1 MNEYIL
7 TNEHC
12 VEAKVI
18 PYGGIL
24 TSLRVPD
31 RNGNLANVVLGFNN
45 LEDYQTRNPFFGAI
59 IGRYGNRIGNG
70 KFTLDGVQYTLPV
83 NDGSNSLHGGS
94 KGFDKQ
100 LWTVQ
105 DSTDNSVT
113 LTYLS
118 KDGEQRYPGN
128 LSVTNVYTLTDDNE
142 LRIEYT
148 ATTDKPTVVNLTN
161 HSYFNLCGNGAGS
174 VYDHIVTI
182 NADTYTPVDDTLI
195 PTGELAPVEG
205 TPFDF
210 RLPKLVGA
218 GIRSAHP
225 QIVKAR
231 GYDHNFVVN
240 RSDDDSLALAARVYD
255 PASGRVMEVLTTEIG
270 LQFYTA
276 NFIDATLVGSS
287 GGMYR
292 QGDAFCMETQHF
304 PDSPNKPAFP
314 STVLRPGETYH
325 SMTVYKFSVDSA
337 LTSGN

>member
-1 MNEYIL
+1 MNEHIL
-7 TNEHC
+7 TNGHC
-12 VEAKVI
+12 LEAKVI
-18 PYGGIL
+18 AYGGIL

-31 RNGNLANVVLGFNN
+31 RNGNLGNVVLGFNN

-59 IGRYGNRIGNG
+59 IGRYGNRIGNA

-83 NDGSNSLHGGS
+83 NDGPNSLHGGA

-100 LWTVQ
+100 TWTVQ

-118 KDGEQRYPGN
+118 KDGEQGYPGN
-128 LSVTNVYTLTDDNE
+128 LSVKNVYTLTDNNE

-182 NADTYTPVDDTLI
+182 NADRYTPVNDTLI

-210 RLPKLVGA
+210 RLPRLVGA
-218 GIRSAHP
+218 GLRSAHP
-225 QIVKAR
+225 QIVRAR

-240 RSDDDSLALAARVYD
+240 RSEGDSLALAARVYD
-255 PASGRVMEVLTTEIG
+255 PTSGRIMEVFTTEIG
-270 LQFYTA
+270 VQFYTA

-292 QGDAFCMETQHF
+292 QGDAFCLETQHF
-304 PDSPNKPAFP
+304 PDSPNKPEFP

-325 SMTVYKFSVDSA
+325 SVTVYKFSTDTA
-337 LTSGN
+337 GN